1 MLFQAPMLDERECE
15 VIDSIEEVR
24 RRLQYLLHEP
34 RRWHGLLRRLVAAG
48 NIRASTGIEGHHV
61 SRDDAKAAVDQSDP
75 FEATRT
81 DWEAVSGYQEA
92 MTFIIQLAGDPHFS
106 YNTSLVRSIHYLM
119 MKHDPEC
126 EPGRYRRGDIF
137 VGEYQGPDPEVVPVL
152 ADELMD
158 HLNDETN
165 PGELLIRA
173 AMAHLNL
180 IMIHPFKDGNGRM
193 SRALQ
198 TLVLGREGALDPRF
212 SSIEEYLG
220 HNTPTYYQVLAD
232 VGGNNRNPVRDTRPW
247 IRFVLTAH
255 HYRAHL
261 MAWRV
266 EEADRVWDR
275 ISESRSRARL
285 DERNMGSLYNAAM
298 GFRLRRADH
307 VDYADVSE
315 RVATSDLRRLVDLGF
330 LEAVGER
337 RGRYYI
343 ATDGLRSLAERKP
356 PRIPDPF
363 GPVVVTPVP

>member
-1 MLFQAPMLDERECE
+1 
-15 VIDSIEEVR
+15 
-24 RRLQYLLHEP
+24 
-34 RRWHGLLRRLVAAG
+34 LVAAG

-158 HLNDETN
+158 HLNNETN
-165 PGELLIRA
+165 PSELVIRA

-232 VGGNNRNPVRDTRPW
+232 IGGNNWNPGRDTRPW

-275 ISESRSRARL
+275 ISELRSRARL

-298 GFRLRRADH
+298 GFRVRRADH

-337 RGRYYI
+337 RGRYYR
-343 ATDGLRSLAERKP
+343 ATEGLRSLAERKR